1 MLPLYQHQVHVNAY
15 TIALGGKAFIYGCM
29 ILLLD
34 GALNYFEEASLSF
47 AQGEGHQSH

>member
-1 MLPLYQHQVHVNAY
+1 MLPLYQHQVNAY
-15 TIALGGKAFIYGCM
+15 TIALGGKALIYGCM

-34 GALNYFEEASLSF
+34 GALNYFEEAALSI